1 MSEEAGTEGAQDVIK
16 RLKKLVEVQCGPIF
30 ISKMKLRELADLYRT
45 YKREYGQGFATEEI
59 QNRIKSHLR

>member
-1 MSEEAGTEGAQDVIK
+1 MSEEASTEGAQDVIK
-16 RLKKLVEVQCGPIF
+16 RLKKLVEAQCGPIF

>member
-1 MSEEAGTEGAQDVIK
+1 MSEEEGTESAQDVIK
-16 RLKKLVEVQCGPIF
+16 RLKKLVEAQCGPIF
-30 ISKMKLRELADLYRT
+30 ISKMKLRELADLYST